1 MPSEQVQREG
11 LLAKDNKAL
20 DTSLMRLKEA
30 EEAKLNEGNRGFA
43 DDSDFG
49 NGDSYDDEY
58 DDESEDEDGDYQ
70 EEG

>member
-1 MPSEQVQREG
+1 
-11 LLAKDNKAL
+11 
-20 DTSLMRLKEA
+20 MRLKEA
-30 EEAKLNEGNRGFA
+30 EEAKLNEGNREFA

-58 DDESEDEDGDYQ
+58 DDESEDEEGDYQ

>member
-1 MPSEQVQREG
+1 
-11 LLAKDNKAL
+11 
-20 DTSLMRLKEA
+20 MRLKEA

-58 DDESEDEDGDYQ
+58 DDESEDEEGDYQ